1 MLGCIGVVSAEEST
15 GLSSDNRNNSTNDNQ
30 EGDNIGSL
38 GDEDADDQGDKDTDD
53 QGDKDADDQGD
64 KDADDQGDKDAD
76 DQGDKD
82 ADDQGDEDAD
92 DQGDKDADDL
102 EGSNTEN
109 NTTTPTPITT
119 TPTTTTTPIP
129 KKDLEAS
136 ISANVTKGSV
146 PLTVNFTAEVDD
158 SLIAEY
164 QWDVHEDEG
173 YMNGR
178 SVEYTYKEAGEYT
191 VTLILTPK
199 DTTTY
204 SKTEITKTITV
215 TQEKLEAII
224 SVSADEGVAPLQI
237 TFTGT
242 AKGNPVSWEWDFDDG
257 SSLIKNQTKVEH
269 SFTKAGVYNVR
280 LTIRNETGS
289 TASTTKQIEV
299 TEKPTTTT
307 TTATK
312 TTTPTTVATTVQ
324 AVKSAS
330 ISADDSPIPNPLD
343 IIEELIRLLKV
354 MLVPENYS
362 LA

>member
-1 MLGCIGVVSAEEST
+1 M
-15 GLSSDNRNNSTNDNQ
+15 
-30 EGDNIGSL
+30 
-38 GDEDADDQGDKDTDD
+38 
-53 QGDKDADDQGD
+53 
-64 KDADDQGDKDAD
+64 
-76 DQGDKD
+76 
-82 ADDQGDEDAD
+82 
-92 DQGDKDADDL
+92 
-102 EGSNTEN
+102 
-109 NTTTPTPITT
+109 
-119 TPTTTTTPIP
+119 
-129 KKDLEAS
+129 
-136 ISANVTKGSV
+136 
-146 PLTVNFTAEVDD
+146 
-158 SLIAEY
+158 
-164 QWDVHEDEG
+164 
-173 YMNGR
+173 
-178 SVEYTYKEAGEYT
+178 EYTYKEAGEYT

-199 DTTTY
+199 NTTAY

-224 SVSADEGVAPLQI
+224 SASEDEGVAPLKI

>member
-1 MLGCIGVVSAEEST
+1 MNMRKIVVILLICALVLGCAGVVSAEEVT
-15 GLSSDNRNNSTNDNQ
+15 RTSSAGGQEDDNTD
-30 EGDNIGSL
+30 G
-38 GDEDADDQGDKDTDD
+38 QG
-53 QGDKDADDQGD
+53 GG
-64 KDADDQGDKDAD
+64 
-76 DQGDKD
+76 
-82 ADDQGDEDAD
+82 
-92 DQGDKDADDL
+92 
-102 EGSNTEN
+102 NTEN
-109 NTTTPTPITT
+109 QEDDNTDGQGGGNTENQEDDNADGQGGGNTENQEDDNADGQGGGNTENQEDDNTDGQGGGNT
-119 TPTTTTTPIP
+119 GNNTTTPIP

-146 PLTVNFTAEVDD
+146 PLAVNFTAEVDD

-164 QWDVHEDEG
+164 KWEVHEDEN
-173 YMNGR
+173 YMYGR

-191 VTLILTPK
+191 VTLTLTPK

-204 SKTEITKTITV
+204 FKTKITKTITV

-224 SVSADEGVAPLQI
+224 SASEDEGVAPLKI

-307 TTATK
+307 TTATPTK
-312 TTTPTTVATTVQ
+312 TTAPTTAATTVQ

-330 ISADDSPIPNPLD
+330 ISADDHPIPNPLD

>member
-1 MLGCIGVVSAEEST
+1 MRKKIVVILLICALVLGCIGVVSAEGTNNSSNTST
-15 GLSSDNRNNSTNDNQ
+15 GDGNKNNPGGSMPTSADNETNAQPPTDNETNAQ
-30 EGDNIGSL
+30 
-38 GDEDADDQGDKDTDD
+38 
-53 QGDKDADDQGD
+53 
-64 KDADDQGDKDAD
+64 
-76 DQGDKD
+76 
-82 ADDQGDEDAD
+82 
-92 DQGDKDADDL
+92 
-102 EGSNTEN
+102 
-109 NTTTPTPITT
+109 P
-119 TPTTTTTPIP
+119 PTTTTTPIP

-146 PLTVNFTAEVDD
+146 PLTINFTAEVDD

-164 QWDVHEDEG
+164 EWEVHEDEN
-173 YMNGR
+173 YMYGR

-191 VTLILTPK
+191 VTLTLTPK

-204 SKTEITKTITV
+204 FKTKITKTITV

-224 SVSADEGVAPLQI
+224 SASEDEGGAPLKI

-307 TTATK
+307 TTATPTK
-312 TTTPTTVATTVQ
+312 TTAPTTAATTVQ

-330 ISADDSPIPNPLD
+330 VSADDSPIPNPLD
-343 IIEELIRLLKV
+343 IIKEFIRLLKV

-362 LA
+362 FA

>member
-15 GLSSDNRNNSTNDNQ
+15 GLSSDNRNNSTTDNL

-38 GDEDADDQGDKDTDD
+38 GDEDADDQGDKDADD
-53 QGDKDADDQGD
+53 QGDEDADDQGD

-76 DQGDKD
+76 DQGDK
-82 ADDQGDEDAD
+82 DAD

-164 QWDVHEDEG
+164 KWEVHEDEN
-173 YMNGR
+173 YMYGR

-307 TTATK
+307 TTATPTK
-312 TTTPTTVATTVQ
+312 TTAPTTATTTVS

-330 ISADDSPIPNPLD
+330 LSADDSPIPNPLD

>member
-1 MLGCIGVVSAEEST
+1 MPTSA
-15 GLSSDNRNNSTNDNQ
+15 DNETNAQPPTDNETNAQ
-30 EGDNIGSL
+30 
-38 GDEDADDQGDKDTDD
+38 
-53 QGDKDADDQGD
+53 
-64 KDADDQGDKDAD
+64 
-76 DQGDKD
+76 
-82 ADDQGDEDAD
+82 
-92 DQGDKDADDL
+92 
-102 EGSNTEN
+102 
-109 NTTTPTPITT
+109 P
-119 TPTTTTTPIP
+119 PTTTTTPIP

-164 QWDVHEDEG
+164 KWEVHEDEN
-173 YMNGR
+173 YMYGR

-199 DTTTY
+199 NTTAY

-224 SVSADEGVAPLQI
+224 SASGDEGVAPLKI

-307 TTATK
+307 TTATPTK
-312 TTTPTTVATTVQ
+312 TTAPTTAATTVQ

>member
-1 MLGCIGVVSAEEST
+1 
-15 GLSSDNRNNSTNDNQ
+15 
-30 EGDNIGSL
+30 
-38 GDEDADDQGDKDTDD
+38 
-53 QGDKDADDQGD
+53 
-64 KDADDQGDKDAD
+64 
-76 DQGDKD
+76 
-82 ADDQGDEDAD
+82 
-92 DQGDKDADDL
+92 
-102 EGSNTEN
+102 
-109 NTTTPTPITT
+109 
-119 TPTTTTTPIP
+119 
-129 KKDLEAS
+129 
-136 ISANVTKGSV
+136 
-146 PLTVNFTAEVDD
+146 
-158 SLIAEY
+158 
-164 QWDVHEDEG
+164 
-173 YMNGR
+173 MNGR

-269 SFTKAGVYNVR
+269 SFTKVGVYNVR

>member
-1 MLGCIGVVSAEEST
+1 MRKKIVVILLICALVLGCIGVVSAEGTNNSSNTST
-15 GLSSDNRNNSTNDNQ
+15 GDGNKNNP
-30 EGDNIGSL
+30 
-38 GDEDADDQGDKDTDD
+38 
-53 QGDKDADDQGD
+53 
-64 KDADDQGDKDAD
+64 
-76 DQGDKD
+76 
-82 ADDQGDEDAD
+82 
-92 DQGDKDADDL
+92 
-102 EGSNTEN
+102 EGSISGGTDNKTNTDPPAN
-109 NTTTPTPITT
+109 NETNTDPPANNETNTDPPANNETNTPANNETNT
-119 TPTTTTTPIP
+119 TTTTTPIP

-136 ISANVTKGSV
+136 ISANVTKGSA

-158 SLIAEY
+158 SLVAKYKWE
-164 QWDVHEDEG
+164 VHEDEG
-173 YMNGR
+173 YMDGR
-178 SVEYTYKEAGEYT
+178 SVEYTYKEAGKYT
-191 VTLILTPK
+191 VTLTLTPK

-204 SKTEITKTITV
+204 STTEITKTITV

-224 SVSADEGVAPLQI
+224 SASEEEGVAPLKI

-299 TEKPTTTT
+299 TEKPKTTT
-307 TTATK
+307 TTATPTK
-312 TTTPTTVATTVQ
+312 TTAPTTAATTVQ

-330 ISADDSPIPNPLD
+330 LSADDNPIPNPLD

>member
-1 MLGCIGVVSAEEST
+1 MNMRKIFIILLICALILGCVGVVGAE
-15 GLSSDNRNNSTNDNQ
+15 
-30 EGDNIGSL
+30 
-38 GDEDADDQGDKDTDD
+38 DTDNSSNTNT
-53 QGDKDADDQGD
+53 GDGNKN
-64 KDADDQGDKDAD
+64 K
-76 DQGDKD
+76 
-82 ADDQGDEDAD
+82 
-92 DQGDKDADDL
+92 L
-102 EGSNTEN
+102 EGSPDGKTGNETNAQQPTDNEINAQQPTDNETNTQPPTDNETN
-109 NTTTPTPITT
+109 AQQPTDNETNAQQPTDNETNTQPPTDNE
-119 TPTTTTTPIP
+119 TTTTTPIP

-136 ISANVTKGSV
+136 INANVTKGSA

-158 SLIAEY
+158 SLVARY
-164 QWDVHEDEG
+164 KWDVHDDEG
-173 YMNGR
+173 YMDGR

-191 VTLILTPK
+191 VTLTLTPK

-204 SKTEITKTITV
+204 STTEITKTITV

-224 SVSADEGVAPLQI
+224 SASEEEGVAPLKI

-307 TTATK
+307 TTATPTK
-312 TTTPTTVATTVQ
+312 TTAPTTAATTVQ

>member
-1 MLGCIGVVSAEEST
+1 MVSAEDT
-15 GLSSDNRNNSTNDNQ
+15 NNSSNT
-30 EGDNIGSL
+30 NIGD
-38 GDEDADDQGDKDTDD
+38 GNKDNVGESPSGKTDN
-53 QGDKDADDQGD
+53 
-64 KDADDQGDKDAD
+64 
-76 DQGDKD
+76 
-82 ADDQGDEDAD
+82 ET
-92 DQGDKDADDL
+92 
-102 EGSNTEN
+102 NTDPPAN
-109 NTTTPTPITT
+109 NETNTDPPANNETNTDPPANNETNTDPPANNETNT
-119 TPTTTTTPIP
+119 DPPANNETNTDPPANNETNTDPPANNETNTTTTTTPIP

-136 ISANVTKGSV
+136 ISANVTKGSA

-158 SLIAEY
+158 SLVAKYKWE
-164 QWDVHEDEG
+164 VHEDEG
-173 YMNGR
+173 YMDGR
-178 SVEYTYKEAGEYT
+178 SVEYTYKEAGKYT
-191 VTLILTPK
+191 VTLTLTPK

-204 SKTEITKTITV
+204 STTEITKTITV

-224 SVSADEGVAPLQI
+224 SASEEEGVAPLKI

-242 AKGNPVSWEWDFDDG
+242 AKGNPISWEWDFDDG

-307 TTATK
+307 TTATPIK
-312 TTTPTTVATTVQ
+312 TTAPTTAATTVQ

-330 ISADDSPIPNPLD
+330 ISADDHPIPNPLD

>member
-1 MLGCIGVVSAEEST
+1 MLGCVGVVSAE
-15 GLSSDNRNNSTNDNQ
+15 
-30 EGDNIGSL
+30 
-38 GDEDADDQGDKDTDD
+38 DTDNSSNTNT
-53 QGDKDADDQGD
+53 GDGNKNN
-64 KDADDQGDKDAD
+64 
-76 DQGDKD
+76 
-82 ADDQGDEDAD
+82 
-92 DQGDKDADDL
+92 L
-102 EGSNTEN
+102 EGSPDGKTVNETNAQPPTDNEINAQQPTDNETNTKPPTDNETN
-109 NTTTPTPITT
+109 AQQPTDNETNTRPPTGNETN
-119 TPTTTTTPIP
+119 TTTPIP

-164 QWDVHEDEG
+164 EWDVHEDEN
-173 YMNGR
+173 YKNGR

-242 AKGNPVSWEWDFDDG
+242 AKGNPTSWEWDFDDG
-257 SSLIKNQTKVEH
+257 SALIKNQTKVEH

-280 LTIRNETGS
+280 LTVRNETGS

-299 TEKPTTTT
+299 TEKPTITA
-307 TTATK
+307 TTATPTK
-312 TTTPTTVATTVQ
+312 TTAPTTATTTVS

-330 ISADDSPIPNPLD
+330 LSADDNPIPNPLD

>member
-1 MLGCIGVVSAEEST
+1 MRKKIVVILLICALVLGCIGVVSAEGTNNSSNTST
-15 GLSSDNRNNSTNDNQ
+15 GDGNKNNP
-30 EGDNIGSL
+30 
-38 GDEDADDQGDKDTDD
+38 
-53 QGDKDADDQGD
+53 
-64 KDADDQGDKDAD
+64 
-76 DQGDKD
+76 
-82 ADDQGDEDAD
+82 
-92 DQGDKDADDL
+92 
-102 EGSNTEN
+102 EGSISGGTDNKTNTDPPAN
-109 NTTTPTPITT
+109 NEANTDPPANNEANTDPPANNETNTDPPANNETNTDPPANNETNT
-119 TPTTTTTPIP
+119 TTTTTPIP

-136 ISANVTKGSV
+136 ISANVTKGSA

-158 SLIAEY
+158 SLVAKYKWE
-164 QWDVHEDEG
+164 VHEDEG
-173 YMNGR
+173 YMDGR
-178 SVEYTYKEAGEYT
+178 SVEYTYKEAGKYT
-191 VTLILTPK
+191 VTLTLTPK

-204 SKTEITKTITV
+204 STTEITKTITV

-224 SVSADEGVAPLQI
+224 SASEEEGVAPLKI

-299 TEKPTTTT
+299 TEKPKTTT
-307 TTATK
+307 TTATPTK
-312 TTTPTTVATTVQ
+312 TTAPTTATTTVS

-330 ISADDSPIPNPLD
+330 LSADDNPIPNPLD

>member
-1 MLGCIGVVSAEEST
+1 MRKKIVVILLICALVLGCIGVVSAEGTNNSSNTST
-15 GLSSDNRNNSTNDNQ
+15 GDGNKNNPGGSMPTSADNETNAQPPTDNETNAQ
-30 EGDNIGSL
+30 
-38 GDEDADDQGDKDTDD
+38 
-53 QGDKDADDQGD
+53 
-64 KDADDQGDKDAD
+64 
-76 DQGDKD
+76 
-82 ADDQGDEDAD
+82 
-92 DQGDKDADDL
+92 
-102 EGSNTEN
+102 
-109 NTTTPTPITT
+109 P
-119 TPTTTTTPIP
+119 PTTTTTPIP

-164 QWDVHEDEG
+164 KWEVHEDEN
-173 YMNGR
+173 YMYGR

-199 DTTTY
+199 NTTAY

-224 SVSADEGVAPLQI
+224 SASGDEGVAPLKI

-307 TTATK
+307 TTATPTK
-312 TTTPTTVATTVQ
+312 TTAPTTAATTVQ

>member
-1 MLGCIGVVSAEEST
+1 MRKKIVVILLICALVLGCIGVVSAEGTNNSSNTST
-15 GLSSDNRNNSTNDNQ
+15 GDGNKNNPGGSMPTSADNETNAQPPTDNETNAQ
-30 EGDNIGSL
+30 PPTDN
-38 GDEDADDQGDKDTDD
+38 ETNAQPPTDNETNA
-53 QGDKDADDQGD
+53 Q
-64 KDADDQGDKDAD
+64 
-76 DQGDKD
+76 
-82 ADDQGDEDAD
+82 
-92 DQGDKDADDL
+92 
-102 EGSNTEN
+102 
-109 NTTTPTPITT
+109 P
-119 TPTTTTTPIP
+119 PTTTTTPIP

-164 QWDVHEDEG
+164 KWEVHEDEN
-173 YMNGR
+173 YMYGR

-199 DTTTY
+199 NTTAY

-224 SVSADEGVAPLQI
+224 SASGDEGVAPLKI

-307 TTATK
+307 TTATPTK
-312 TTTPTTVATTVQ
+312 TTAPTTAATTVQ